1 MFPLKKKKQEQE
13 IKAEWKNLTDARSLT
28 ARFTVS
34 VPLKTR
40 NDKSKLSKKTENS
53 YATTTTTTTT
63 ILLNSKEI
71 H

>member
-1 MFPLKKKKQEQE
+1 MFPLKKKKKQEQE
-13 IKAEWKNLTDARSLT
+13 TKAEWKNLTDARPLT

-53 YATTTTTTTT
+53 YATTTT
-63 ILLNSKEI
+63 ILLKSKEI